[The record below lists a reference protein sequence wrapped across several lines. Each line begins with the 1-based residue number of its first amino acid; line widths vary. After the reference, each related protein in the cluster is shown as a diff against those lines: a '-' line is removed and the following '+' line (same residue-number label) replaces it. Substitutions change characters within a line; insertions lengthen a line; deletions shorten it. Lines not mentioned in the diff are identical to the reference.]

1 MLDWR
6 GLVGTSAANG
16 GLALMLA
23 GLTVPLGRTCADCG
37 GIWLFSDPEMP
48 RIFDMGPKV
57 TVLPVEA
64 TVQPIVVASSSY
76 RVHVRG
82 PCPGQPPVDRLPT
95 IIGSQAI
102 ALPAVTACVRVD
114 ADGRVQ
120 RIRTIGST
128 SAGTDATLRRLTFIP
143 AMRGGKIVAS
153 WVEIQG
159 NR

>member
-16 GLALMLA
+16 CLALMLA
-23 GLTVPLGRTCADCG
+23 GLMVPLRGTCADCG
-37 GIWLFSDPEMP
+37 GAWAFSDYVSHFLGIPSHAA
-48 RIFDMGPKV
+48 I
-57 TVLPVEA
+57 LPVQTA
-64 TVQPIVVASSSY
+64 MQPIVVVALPY
-76 RVHVRG
+76 RTDNRS
-82 PCPGQPPVDRLPT
+82 PCPDQPPVDRLPT
-95 IIGSQAI
+95 IIGSQAV

-120 RIRTIGST
+120 RIRTIGGNP
-128 SAGTDATLRRLTFIP
+128 AGTDPTLRRLTFIP